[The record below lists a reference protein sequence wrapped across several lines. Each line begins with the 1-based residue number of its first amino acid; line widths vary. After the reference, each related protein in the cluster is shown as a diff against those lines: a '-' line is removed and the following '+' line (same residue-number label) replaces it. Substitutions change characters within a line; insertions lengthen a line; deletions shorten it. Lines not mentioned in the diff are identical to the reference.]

1 MDGGGIVIIQNK
13 IYMKQILACC
23 ILLMAIHAC
32 TTPSGKESGKKAEY
46 ENAKETLA
54 EREMKNPVDFL
65 VVTAR
70 DKRNLIGQT
79 VVKGMLSNK
88 AKVTTYYDIL
98 LERSFF
104 SKTGALLE
112 KDQETFYERL
122 APGAEVDF
130 KSKLFAPKGS
140 DSVHLKVLQAK
151 SEKQ

>member
-1 MDGGGIVIIQNK
+1 
-13 IYMKQILACC
+13 MKLLFSCCILFTAILACN
-23 ILLMAIHAC
+23 
-32 TTPSGKESGKKAEY
+32 SSQVKEAGKKAEY

-54 EREMKNPVDFL
+54 EREMKNPADFL
-65 VVTAR
+65 EVTAK

-79 VVKGMLSNK
+79 VVRGMLYNK
-88 AKVTTYYDIL
+88 AKVATYYDIV

-112 KDQETFYERL
+112 KDQETMYERL
-122 APGAEVDF
+122 LPGAKVDF